1 MSFIKQL
8 NRPGL
13 FTSDVI
19 ADRYQVLESDIFK
32 GSYFIYDHTK
42 DDIIRGRDGSTIYYD
57 NRDQAMAEVPNGIT
71 NTSGTK
77 APRVPKVTKAPVVK
91 EPKEPKVAK
100 APTEKR
106 VSVHGIIVELI
117 KTTELT
123 DEEISAKIMTDFP
136 EYKCGRVIDIR
147 YRRRKI
153 AAGEL

>member
-57 NRDQAMAEVPNGIT
+57 SQDQAMNEVPNGAVKAY
-71 NTSGTK
+71 GTK
-77 APRVPKVTKAPVVK
+77 APRVSKVAK
-91 EPKEPKVAK
+91 EPK

-106 VSVHGIIVELI
+106 VSVHSTIVDLI
-117 KTTELT
+117 KTTEMT
-123 DEEISAKIMTDFP
+123 DEEISAKITELFP
-136 EYKCGRVIDIR
+136 DSKLGKIVDVR
-147 YRRRKI
+147 YRRRKV